1 MEALTI
7 VLVVLKLVGVIDWSW
22 LWVLAPMWISFAFL
36 IVIASWAAL
45 IGAVMGKFSQE

>member
-22 LWVLAPMWISFAFL
+22 LWVLAPIWVTWTFI
-36 IVIASWAAL
+36 IVIASGAVL
-45 IGAVMGKFSQE
+45 IGAMMGKFSQE

>member
-22 LWVLAPMWISFAFL
+22 LWVLAPMWMKWAFI
-36 IVIASWAAL
+36 IVIASGAVL
-45 IGAVMGKFSQE
+45 IGAVMGKSSQE